1 MLDTPPRSLVTNPNT
16 ASRPDFRYRTSLRFR
31 TLCSGLLRVLSRNR
45 QVRFVWRQAQQM
57 QKWRKFLRSE
67 YEMNESVMKDIG
79 MTPEQIRAVLA
90 RRYAVR
96 GTDFW

>member
-1 MLDTPPRSLVTNPNT
+1 
-16 ASRPDFRYRTSLRFR
+16 
-31 TLCSGLLRVLSRNR
+31 
-45 QVRFVWRQAQQM
+45 M